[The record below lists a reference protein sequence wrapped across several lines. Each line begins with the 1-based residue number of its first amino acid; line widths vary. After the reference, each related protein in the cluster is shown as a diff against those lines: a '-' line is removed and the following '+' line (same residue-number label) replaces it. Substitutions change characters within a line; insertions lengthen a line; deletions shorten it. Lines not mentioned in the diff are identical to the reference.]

1 MKWPVGSSR
10 GKHRAA
16 HTPVSEL
23 ETSAYDSG
31 QHLGQQGNT
40 WATPR
45 TSWKAEYSEHRVCS
59 RFSHRQTLEFAHSIG
74 FQVCR
79 YGAGIQK

>member
-16 HTPVSEL
+16 HTSVSEL

-31 QHLGQQGNT
+31 QHLGQQELHGRLSTVNT
-40 WATPR
+40 GWVLNSLTGKLLNLL
-45 TSWKAEYSEHRVCS
+45 T
-59 RFSHRQTLEFAHSIG
+59 Q
-74 FQVCR
+74 
-79 YGAGIQK
+79 